1 MKKTNNKGIT
11 LIALVITIIVLLIL
25 AGISIAMLTGENGIL
40 TKAQSAKTE
49 TEYANAKE
57 KVELAIMGARADDGQ
72 ITVAELKTEVG
83 YQGGTVT
90 GDTFPVTVTM
100 DGHEFTVDAN
110 GVISDKGNGGENTP
124 ATPTEATTHQAQQ
137 LTYSW
142 TELGAMTDSIANSSE
157 ITSSTVE
164 VEVNGKKIGVG
175 DWLTISYGTG
185 NTEKKVRIL
194 GFNHDNLADG
204 SGKAGMSFEFVTSL
218 GTRAMNSTNTNEEGW
233 GGSAMRTALAD
244 DTNYFNNLPSD
255 LQSKIKTVSKAWN
268 KGKNDSAKNET
279 ATSDK
284 LWLLSD
290 TEVCGGQLSSCEP
303 EGTRYAYYATNT
315 NFADRIKYTTCTSGT
330 DSTACCWWL
339 RSPRCN
345 DSNCFCFVGDNGG
358 VFDYLSASSSDN
370 VAPGFSI

>member
-1 MKKTNNKGIT
+1 MESKLKESKGIT

-25 AGISIAMLTGENGIL
+25 AGVSIAMLTGQNGIL
-40 TKAQSAKTE
+40 TQAQNAKTR
-49 TEYANAKE
+49 TENKSAEE
-57 KVELAIMGARADDGQ
+57 KVKLAIMGARADDGQ

-83 YQGGTVT
+83 YQSGTVT

-100 DGHEFTVDAN
+100 DEHDFTVDEN
-110 GVISDKGNGGENTP
+110 GNVEKYTP
-124 ATPTEATTHQAQQ
+124 PTATDATTHQAQQ

-142 TELGAMTDSIANSSE
+142 TELGAMADSIANSSE

-204 SGKAGMSFEFVTSL
+204 SGKAGISFEFVTSL
-218 GTRAMNSTNTNEEGW
+218 GERQMNSTNTNEEGW
-233 GGSAMRTALAD
+233 GGIAMRTALAD
-244 DTNYFNNLPSD
+244 DTNYFNNLPRD

-268 KGKNDSAKNET
+268 KGNNRSATNET

-284 LWLLSD
+284 LWLLSY
-290 TEVCGGQLSSCEP
+290 TEVFGGQLSSCDP

-315 NFADRIKYTTCTSGT
+315 NRADRIKYRTCTSGT
-330 DSTACCWWL
+330 DAWSCTWWLL
-339 RSPRCN
+339 RSPYYN
-345 DSNCFCFVGDNGG
+345 DSISFYIIYNGG
-358 VFDYLSASSSDN
+358 EAVNPATGSGGN

>member
-1 MKKTNNKGIT
+1 MKKTKENQLGIT
-11 LIALVITIIVLLIL
+11 MIALIITIIVLLIL
-25 AGISIAMLTGENGIL
+25 AGVSIAMLTGKNGIL
-40 TKAQSAKTE
+40 TQAQNAKTT
-49 TEYANAKE
+49 TENKSAEE
-57 KVELAIMGARADDGQ
+57 KVKLSVMGARADDGTL
-72 ITVAELKTEVG
+72 TVGKLRTEVG

-90 GDTFPVTVTM
+90 GDTFSVIVTM
-100 DGHEFTVDAN
+100 DGHDFIVDAN
-110 GVISDKGNGGENTP
+110 GNVEKYIP
-124 ATPTEATTHQAQQ
+124 PTVTDATTHQAQQ

-142 TELGAMTDSIANSSE
+142 TELGAMADSIANSSK

-204 SGKAGMSFEFVTSL
+204 SGKAGISFEFVTSL
-218 GTRAMNSTNTNEEGW
+218 GRRAMNSTNTNEEGW

-244 DTNYFNNLPSD
+244 DKNYFNNLPSD

-268 KGKNDSAKNET
+268 KGNKSPATNET

-284 LWLLSD
+284 LWLLSY
-290 TEVCGGQLSSCEP
+290 TEVWGGQLGSCKP

-315 NFADRIKYTTCTSGT
+315 NSADRIKYTTFTSGI
-330 DSTACCWWL
+330 DSSSCWWWL
-339 RSPRCN
+339 RSLN
-345 DSNCFCFVGDNGG
+345 YSNSDSFYSVYNGDINNS
-358 VFDYLSASSSDN
+358 YSASNFID
-370 VAPGFSI
+370 VVPGFSI

>member
-137 LTYSW
+137 S
-142 TELGAMTDSIANSSE
+142 
-157 ITSSTVE
+157 
-164 VEVNGKKIGVG
+164 
-175 DWLTISYGTG
+175 
-185 NTEKKVRIL
+185 
-194 GFNHDNLADG
+194 
-204 SGKAGMSFEFVTSL
+204 
-218 GTRAMNSTNTNEEGW
+218 
-233 GGSAMRTALAD
+233 
-244 DTNYFNNLPSD
+244 
-255 LQSKIKTVSKAWN
+255 
-268 KGKNDSAKNET
+268 
-279 ATSDK
+279 
-284 LWLLSD
+284 
-290 TEVCGGQLSSCEP
+290 
-303 EGTRYAYYATNT
+303 
-315 NFADRIKYTTCTSGT
+315 
-330 DSTACCWWL
+330 
-339 RSPRCN
+339 
-345 DSNCFCFVGDNGG
+345 
-358 VFDYLSASSSDN
+358 
-370 VAPGFSI
+370 